1 MVFLNYSYLGREG
14 SGASN
19 PNLHNVYQIG
29 HGTSKTL
36 QMMYHDCNYQLY
48 EGEVLQMA
56 VSRGQKEDIKMDQ
69 APVPFPQLCWVYG
82 WNT

>member
-1 MVFLNYSYLGREG
+1 MVFLNYLGTEG

-29 HGTSKTL
+29 HGTSKCIMTAIINCMKDKYYKWL
-36 QMMYHDCNYQLY
+36 S
-48 EGEVLQMA
+48 A
-56 VSRGQKEDIKMDQ
+56 RGHKEYIKMDQ
-69 APVPFPQLCWVYG
+69 APVPFPQLCLVYG